1 MSRACGCN
9 ESHVEDVRS
18 VLHPTVRAAIT
29 RRSIRSRPCTDG
41 VESRVLDVRGHPPV
55 RLVGGEDP
63 GLPCDGLRTAT
74 FTSRM
79 CIGRIGSIKLRF
91 VSGQRR
97 RGEPSLPSMRDAPLP
112 EGRHRARMAPASPGS
127 QQVTRAARQVD
138 RAGRHRGRRHP
149 PEAPRPPPSR
159 PGHRTARAHLSV
171 SAPLQI
177 VFRRTSSARV
187 ACLRRKARARLPA
200 PPSER

>member
-1 MSRACGCN
+1 MSKMLDPFYIRPFAPRSRDGRLDLGPAPM
-9 ESHVEDVRS
+9 ESNPGSWTSAV
-18 VLHPTVRAAIT
+18 T
-29 RRSIRSRPCTDG
+29 RRCGSG
-41 VESRVLDVRGHPPV
+41 
-55 RLVGGEDP
+55 GGEDP

-127 QQVTRAARQVD
+127 QQVTRAARRVD